1 MKHRLPL
8 VLSALALVISL
19 LGAAALGMAASGAQI
34 VPLAKTSNFAKNAG
48 KLNGHKSSIA
58 PRAGQIPV
66 VGATGK
72 LPASL
77 GAVGPEGRS
86 GPCRA
91 ARGYQR
97 ISQQA
102 NLPTGGKNKTY
113 TVTCPG
119 GKSVLARRLRAQQ
132 AEVRNRPLGHRV
144 DADLGFGLGVHDAE
158 HDRERTRGYGD
169 VDRRLRGGGQ
179 VARCRAATRRRNAL
193 GE

>member
-58 PRAGQIPV
+58 PRTGQIPV
-66 VGATGK
+66 VDATGK

-77 GAVGPEGRS
+77 GAVGPKGDP
-86 GPCRA
+86 GPA
-91 ARGYQR
+91 GLTGYLR
-97 ISQQA
+97 FSQQA
-102 NLPTGGKNKTY
+102 NLPTGGKNKTS

-119 GKSVLARRLRAQQ
+119 GKSVLAGGFALSKPKSATDLSVV
-132 AEVRNRPLGHRV
+132 ESTPTSDSVWEFTMRNTTGNDPEGTATLTV
-144 DADLGFGLGVHDAE
+144 V
-158 HDRERTRGYGD
+158 
-169 VDRRLRGGGQ
+169 
-179 VARCRAATRRRNAL
+179 CAAV
-193 GE
+193 GK